1 MQVFKICSKILLR
14 YKGTILLYF
23 GIFMGVALFMSQ
35 VTNGNSSD
43 FEQEVLQVGLIDQDQ
58 KSFAKELKNYFG
70 KQIEWQ
76 DMEDD
81 EEVATDELYWRKKDY
96 ILIIPKG
103 FEESLNT
110 ENPMDLSAMKVPGY
124 SGSIYFES
132 DLTMYLQKIEG
143 LLASGETLTEAQN
156 IMCDLGKDETK
167 VELASF
173 SNVNKND
180 KTTTFFLY
188 VPYLFL
194 SVCVSGIGLL
204 LSVYNEQEVKRRTE
218 CSSLPLWKRNLGV
231 LMTIF
236 TFGLLFYLVVL
247 MIGGILSKGTLLTD
261 IRFGWFAINIL
272 AMLVLSLSLG
282 FFAGTAAR
290 NRDAINGITNVIGL
304 SFCFMGGI
312 FVPMELFSKSVDK
325 VARWFPTYWYV
336 KLNNE
341 VGALKEVTP
350 EFVKDFWLETGII
363 LCYGL
368 LFFAITL
375 IIIGRKRKTV

>member
-1 MQVFKICSKILLR
+1 
-14 YKGTILLYF
+14 
-23 GIFMGVALFMSQ
+23 
-35 VTNGNSSD
+35 
-43 FEQEVLQVGLIDQDQ
+43 
-58 KSFAKELKNYFG
+58 
-70 KQIEWQ
+70 
-76 DMEDD
+76 
-81 EEVATDELYWRKKDY
+81 
-96 ILIIPKG
+96 
-103 FEESLNT
+103 
-110 ENPMDLSAMKVPGY
+110 
-124 SGSIYFES
+124 
-132 DLTMYLQKIEG
+132 
-143 LLASGETLTEAQN
+143 
-156 IMCDLGKDETK
+156 
-167 VELASF
+167 
-173 SNVNKND
+173 
-180 KTTTFFLY
+180 
-188 VPYLFL
+188 
-194 SVCVSGIGLL
+194 
-204 LSVYNEQEVKRRTE
+204 
-218 CSSLPLWKRNLGV
+218 
-231 LMTIF
+231 MTIF

-290 NRDAINGITNVIGL
+290 SRDAINGITNVIGL